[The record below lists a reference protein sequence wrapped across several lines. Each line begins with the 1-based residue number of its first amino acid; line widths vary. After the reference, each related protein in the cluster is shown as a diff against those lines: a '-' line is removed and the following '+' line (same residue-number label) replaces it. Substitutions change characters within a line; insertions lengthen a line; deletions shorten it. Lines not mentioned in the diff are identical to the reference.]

1 MKKVLAVLLL
11 LSAQSFAYVH
21 YISQTLKPTVQVL
34 GYAGRGL
41 VYIAKDSDKAAK
53 KVGKVAEKAAVV
65 VAKEVF

>member
-1 MKKVLAVLLL
+1 MKKIRAVLLL

-34 GYAGRGL
+34 GYAGRGV
-41 VYIAKDSDKAAK
+41 VYTAKKSPKAAK
-53 KVGKVAEKAAVV
+53 AVEKATVV